1 VAAYLFFKTM
11 DYSLFRAAKEVLYIP
26 FPFDVRYRAKE
37 LIDAWGYRFGKGGA
51 SLAIAFLQSLK
62 VSVTIPLLATVG
74 VASAGVWLAFI
85 LPVCRAHAAG
95 KGAPARAP
103 GQAT

>member
-51 SLAIAFLQSLK
+51 SLAIACLQSLK
-62 VSVTIPLLATVG
+62 VPVTIPLLATVG

-95 KGAPARAP
+95 EPAPGRAP
-103 GQAT
+103 HQAA